1 MLQTTPVTYDPTID
15 PENAA
20 QYEPRI
26 YKVQQLYRA
35 VPITDSYS
43 DKNSH
48 GEDKLIH
55 HHHQHPHQEP
65 PPPYEYA
72 GKDADIDIEV
82 QAQAPAP
89 THTTFLHTPA
99 VLCAAAAAIIIWGTL
114 FSLSLRC

>member
-1 MLQTTPVTYDPTID
+1 MLQATPVIYDPTID

-35 VPITDSYS
+35 VPVTDSYS

-55 HHHQHPHQEP
+55 QQQQP
-65 PPPYEYA
+65 PPPYAYEYA
-72 GKDADIDIEV
+72 GKDTDIDIEV
-82 QAQAPAP
+82 QAQAQAP

-114 FSLSLRC
+114 FSLSIRC

>member
-1 MLQTTPVTYDPTID
+1 MLQATPVTYDPTID

-35 VPITDSYS
+35 VPVTDSYS

-55 HHHQHPHQEP
+55 QHQQQQP
-65 PPPYEYA
+65 PPPYAYEYA
-72 GKDADIDIEV
+72 GKDTDIDIEV
-82 QAQAPAP
+82 QAQAQAP
-89 THTTFLHTPA
+89 THATFLHTPA
-99 VLCAAAAAIIIWGTL
+99 VLCAVAAAIIIWGTL
-114 FSLSLRC
+114 FSLSIRC

>member
-1 MLQTTPVTYDPTID
+1 MLQATPVTYDPAID
-15 PENAA
+15 PDNAA

-55 HHHQHPHQEP
+55 HHHQHQEP
-65 PPPYEYA
+65 PPPYAYA
-72 GKDADIDIEV
+72 GKDTDIDIEV
-82 QAQAPAP
+82 QAHAQAP
-89 THTTFLHTPA
+89 TNTTFFHAPA
-99 VLCAAAAAIIIWGTL
+99 VLCAAAAAIIIWGIL
-114 FSLSLRC
+114 LSLSLRC